1 MILRPTRIPTFL
13 LIAAMVLPAL
23 GCAYSGGPVKG
34 RVLDEEMNTP
44 VADAIVVVIWQ
55 GTAFSFVESPTV
67 CIHVETATTDKDGRY
82 RIPFWHASTEPSGV
96 RGIQPYVAA
105 IYKQSYQRSTR
116 MPDSLGGGDQYL
128 KQFKGTKE
136 ERMEYLSR
144 LIQSTGCPNAGSSN
158 RNHFEMYKAI
168 YDEAKPLAVTPKDQE
183 TLQWMREM
191 AASAWVTPSLTSDKS
206 EEEDRLIKEYLK
218 EHLK

>member
-82 RIPFWHASTEPSGV
+82 RIPYWRASTEPSGV
-96 RGIQPYVAA
+96 RGLEPYVAGV
-105 IYKQSYQRSTR
+105 YKVGYQRSTR
-116 MPDSLGGGDQYL
+116 RMPDDLGGGDQFL
-128 KQFKGTKE
+128 RPFKGTRV
-136 ERMEYLSR
+136 ERFKSIR
-144 LIQSTGCPNAGSSN
+144 ISGVNCGNAGESN
-158 RNHFEMYKAI
+158 RNLIPLYRTI
-168 YDEAKPLAVTPKDQE
+168 YEQLNALAETKEEKYDANAYLNKIEEIELPYEEASRRDEE
-183 TLQWMREM
+183 
-191 AASAWVTPSLTSDKS
+191 
-206 EEEDRLIKEYLK
+206 RLKRIRYEK
-218 EHLK
+218 